1 MKNCFKKLSIGFIA
15 FSLIANV
22 FVGCTPQSSNAPKTT
37 GASQL
42 TSVPKTTGAPK
53 SAGAPQKITVVL
65 DWPANTNHTGM
76 YVAKELGYY
85 ADVGLEVNMVQ
96 APDGDP
102 LPMLAAGKGDFG
114 VSSQEVLAMA
124 LSSKTPLKV
133 TAVAALIQHNTSG
146 IISLKK
152 SNVTSPKKME
162 GLRYGAW
169 GYEMEKA
176 ILKSI
181 MSRDGGDVEKVKIIP
196 IPVTDVISALKTNI
210 DLVWIYYGWDGIA
223 AQAKNLDFNYF
234 DLKDYVPE
242 LDYYT
247 PFLASSDAFLAK
259 NPEVTKKF
267 LAATAKGYAFA
278 VANPIAAADLL
289 LKYSPDTNQTI
300 AYKSQ
305 EFLAKEYIAEAATW
319 GQFDAARWSQFYAWL
334 YANKITETDLGVN
347 GFTNNYLSEVK

>member
-1 MKNCFKKLSIGFIA
+1 MKKIIVTIIA
-15 FSLIANV
+15 FSLIANILA
-22 FVGCTPQSSNAPKTT
+22 GCAPQPTGSPNTT
-37 GASQL
+37 GAKQN
-42 TSVPKTTGAPK
+42 
-53 SAGAPQKITVVL
+53 ITVVL

-85 ADVGLEVNMVQ
+85 AEAGLDVNMVQ

-176 ILKSI
+176 ILRSI

-223 AQAKNLDFNYF
+223 AQVKKLDFNYF
-234 DLKDYVPE
+234 DLKDYSPE

-247 PFLASSDAFLAK
+247 PFLASSDAFLAE

-267 LAATAKGYAFA
+267 LAATAKGYAYA
-278 VANPIAAADLL
+278 IENPIAAAEILI
-289 LKYSPDTNQTI
+289 KYAPETNLTI
-300 AYKSQ
+300 AQKSQ
-305 EFLAKEYIAEAATW
+305 EYLALQYKAEAATW
-319 GQFDAARWSQFYAWL
+319 GQFDAERWSGFFTWL
-334 YANKITETDLGVN
+334 YENKITQTNLGAS